1 MSVYSPVS
9 RYMNDSITTADPAK
23 LLVMLYDRL
32 VLDLDR
38 ADTALH
44 HGVPANE
51 HLLHAQDIL
60 SELLSTLDLKAWAG
74 AAKLSALYTFML
86 TELIN
91 ANVHRDAAKVAS
103 VRELVVPLRDAWR
116 EAALQTLAA
125 TAPAHVDV
133 AS

>member
-1 MSVYSPVS
+1 MGGYGAAS
-9 RYMNDSITTADPAK
+9 RYVSDSITTASPER

-38 ADTALH
+38 ADAALH
-44 HGVPANE
+44 AGEPAHL
-51 HLLHAQDIL
+51 HLLHAQDIVT
-60 SELLSTLDLKAWAG
+60 ELLSSLRPNVWGGSVRLT
-74 AAKLSALYTFML
+74 SLYTFML

-91 ANVHRDAAKVAS
+91 ANVKRDTVRVAA

-116 EAALQTLAA
+116 EAALQTLTAN
-125 TAPAHVDV
+125 APASV